1 MLEFTTAKTDKELR
15 QILDLQQQNL
25 SKNLSLEE
33 TLEQG
38 FLTVEH
44 DFEILKKMNDLENAT
59 IAKENDQV
67 VGFLLAMTKDLRQ
80 DIPILIPMFD
90 VFDNLDF
97 EDRKIQD
104 YNYIVVGQAC
114 IGASYRGKGVF
125 DQCYAAYKRHL
136 CEKYDFTITEIS
148 KRNTRSLRAH
158 TRVGFKVIHDF
169 VAPDGEAWD
178 IVVWDW
184 RRELIV

>member
-1 MLEFTTAKTDKELR
+1 MLTFKTATTDKELY
-15 QILDLQQQNL
+15 QILELQQKNL
-25 SKNLSLEE
+25 AKNLSLEE

-44 DFEILKKMNDLENAT
+44 DFKILKKMNDLENAT

-67 VGFLLAMTKDLRQ
+67 VGFLLAMTKDLRH
-80 DIPILIPMFD
+80 DIPILIPMFE

-97 EDRKIQD
+97 EGKKLQD

-114 IGASYRGKGVF
+114 IAASHRGKGVF
-125 DQCYAAYKRHL
+125 DGCYAAYKRHL
-136 CEKYDFTITEIS
+136 SEKYDFTVTEIS

-158 TRVGFKVIHDF
+158 TRVGFKIIHDF

-178 IVVWDW
+178 IVLWDW
-184 RRELIV
+184 RKEKV